1 MKMLLAGAGV
11 IGTVY
16 GAHLAAAGNT
26 VSVLSHGPRTDEVA
40 AGGLSARDV
49 LSGQRAHAE
58 AAVVPDASGEYDI
71 ALVAVRRDQ
80 LASACA
86 GLAALAGKP
95 AVVFFGNNPGGRSAI
110 SGSLPGDV
118 YLGFPG
124 VGGLIAVGAADYV
137 RIRQQPR
144 PCSSHLIPGW
154 PRWKRPWRAARYAV
168 RRVTE
173 MDGWLAYHAAFVAC
187 IAAAPPRSGT
197 DPARLAADRATLTLM
212 CQAITEAFA
221 ALRAD
226 GPAGLPRNL
235 AVLHTPLLR
244 PVAVRYW
251 ARTMHSPAGELCF
264 AAHSRHAEAE
274 MRTLGDDVGA
284 RIAGLHPPWPSCL
297 TIDLHIRRIARDD
310 RRAAQERRGRRVFSR
325 TFFITQHPLDV
336 AGAA

>member
-1 MKMLLAGAGV
+1 MKMLIAGAGV

-95 AVVFFGNNPGGRSAI
+95 AVVFFGNNPAGRSAI
-110 SGSLPGDV
+110 TGDLPGDV

-124 VGGLIAVGAADYV
+124 VGGLMAGGTADYV
-137 RIRQQPR
+137 RIRQQPTALQQ
-144 PCSSHLIPGW
+144 SSD
-154 PRWKRPWRAARYAV
+154 PRLAALETALAGCGFAV
-168 RRVTE
+168 RRVAE

-187 IAAAPPRSGT
+187 IAAALYRCGT
-197 DPARLAADRATLTLM
+197 NPARLAADRATLTLM

-226 GPAGLPRNL
+226 GTAGLPRNL

-251 ARTMHSPAGELCF
+251 AQTMRSPAGELCF

-274 MRTLGDDVGA
+274 MRTLGDDVAA
-284 RIAGLHPPWPSCL
+284 RITDSPALAEL
-297 TIDLHIRRIARDD
+297 LND
-310 RRAAQERRGRRVFSR
+310 RSAHSADRS
-325 TFFITQHPLDV
+325 
-336 AGAA
+336 

>member
-1 MKMLLAGAGV
+1 MKMLIVGAGV

-40 AGGLSARDV
+40 TGGLSARDV
-49 LSGQRAHAE
+49 LSGQRAHVE

-95 AVVFFGNNPGGRSAI
+95 AVVFFGNNPAGRSAI
-110 SGSLPGDV
+110 TGDLPGDV

-124 VGGLIAVGAADYV
+124 VGGLMAGGTADYV
-137 RIRQQPR
+137 RIRQQPTALQQ
-144 PCSSHLIPGW
+144 SSD
-154 PRWKRPWRAARYAV
+154 PRLAALETALAGCGFAV

-187 IAAAPPRSGT
+187 IAAALYRCGT

-226 GPAGLPRNL
+226 GMAGLPRNL

-251 ARTMHSPAGELCF
+251 ARTMRSPTGELCF

-274 MRTLGDDVGA
+274 MRTLGDDVAA
-284 RIAGLHPPWPSCL
+284 RITDSPALAEL
-297 TIDLHIRRIARDD
+297 LND
-310 RRAAQERRGRRVFSR
+310 RSAHSADRS
-325 TFFITQHPLDV
+325 
-336 AGAA
+336 

>member
-1 MKMLLAGAGV
+1 MKVLIVGAGV

-16 GAHLAAAGNT
+16 GAHLAAMGNT

-49 LSGQRAHAE
+49 LSGHRADVE

-95 AVVFFGNNPGGRSAI
+95 AVVFFGNNPAGRSAI
-110 SGSLPGDV
+110 TGDPPGDV

-124 VGGLIAVGAADYV
+124 IGGVMADGTADYV
-137 RIRQQPR
+137 RIRQQPTALQQA
-144 PCSSHLIPGW
+144 SD
-154 PRWKRPWRAARYAV
+154 PRLAALESALAGRGFAV
-168 RRVTE
+168 QRVTD

-187 IAAAPPRSGT
+187 IAAALYRCGT
-197 DPARLAADRATLTLM
+197 DPARLAADRATLSLM

-226 GPAGLPRNL
+226 GTAGLPRNL

-251 ARTMHSPAGELCF
+251 ARTMRSPMGELCF

-274 MRTLGDDVGA
+274 MRTLGN
-284 RIAGLHPPWPSCL
+284 
-297 TIDLHIRRIARDD
+297 
-310 RRAAQERRGRRVFSR
+310 
-325 TFFITQHPLDV
+325 DV
-336 AGAA
+336 AVRITDSPALAELLNDRSAPSADRS